1 MWMQWEDV
9 DQVNQVNQVDGG
21 PEMRTHENAEGEEK
35 LKAHLQLLPLL
46 NENAFPAWKSV

>member
-1 MWMQWEDV
+1 V
-9 DQVNQVNQVDGG
+9 GG
-21 PEMRTHENAEGEEK
+21 GSGGPPEMRMHQSAARSEGEQK